1 MTTPETPAPAWP
13 ASVPPSSSIDGC
25 LNEIDGRLATAGDLL
40 GSFGREWPGAA
51 IADACGHLTEAMR
64 AAESVGLHQVASI
77 AFEVQDLLHT
87 IVESPRT
94 ADPAVIDAVLHG
106 IDVMVCV
113 TRDAARQR
121 TGRPAAALDDAVEQV
136 FGRIARLS
144 QGAATAPEPATV
156 TLQPMLTAIRAM
168 AREICVEAGKQV
180 DVRFTG
186 WEVAVPASVAEAV
199 ADPLVSL
206 IRNSIHVAI
215 EPVFERL
222 RARKSRVGS
231 IDVSASLDRG
241 CLVLE
246 VRDDGAGVDMATIRQ
261 RAEAHG
267 LVRGDA
273 PLDPDV
279 ALTLILEPDAATRGS
294 GDSLRDRIDA
304 LNGFIDV
311 YGDEGG
317 TRTVIRVP
325 LPCEANGPFSWWQR

>member
-1 MTTPETPAPAWP
+1 MTPPDTPAPAWP
-13 ASVPPSSSIDGC
+13 ATALPSGNVGVR
-25 LNEIDGRLATAGDLL
+25 LNEIDGTLAMTGDLL
-40 GSFGREWPGAA
+40 GSFGREWPDAA

-77 AFEVQDLLHT
+77 AFELQDLLHT
-87 IVESPRT
+87 VVESSRG
-94 ADPAVIDAVLHG
+94 ANPAVVDAVLDS
-106 IDVMVCV
+106 IDVMLCL

-121 TGRPAAALDDAVEQV
+121 NGSAAAALDGAVEQILV
-136 FGRIARLS
+136 RLARLAQDDS
-144 QGAATAPEPATV
+144 AAAAPATV

-186 WEVAVPASVAEAV
+186 WDVAVPASVAAAV
-199 ADPLVSL
+199 ADPLVRL
-206 IRNSIHVAI
+206 IRNSIHIAI
-215 EPVFERL
+215 EPVFERV
-222 RARKSRVGS
+222 RARKSRIGS
-231 IDVSASLDRG
+231 IDVSARLDRG

-279 ALTLILEPDAATRGS
+279 ALTLILEPDAPIRRS
-294 GDSLRDRIDA
+294 SDSLRDRIDA

-325 LPCEANGPFSWWQR
+325 LPCESSSPFSWRQR